1 MRNRKDSDFSLI
13 LLSSR
18 DSWTLKIPGSR
29 EKEDL
34 TSHSPISDNFN
45 N

>member
-1 MRNRKDSDFSLI
+1 MNRKDSDFSSI

-18 DSWTLKIPGSR
+18 DFWNRKVAGGR
-29 EKEDL
+29 EKEDFS
-34 TSHSPISDNFN
+34 SHSPISDNFN